1 MATPEPSSLSRRKWL
16 QLAALTGGAIGLA
29 PIAASASRNES
40 RAARGL
46 VGCTDEFYPESPAGA
61 APLIRLGANENP
73 YGPSEAARLAASAAL
88 SSGCRYAYAAAM
100 DLAAS
105 IAAREGVSPNQ
116 VLVGAGSK
124 DLLALIALSLAGK
137 PGGQFVSPDP
147 TYNFLLTAGE
157 GISVQ
162 WDRVKLTD
170 THHVDLAA
178 LAGAL
183 TDSTRLVYL
192 CNPHNPT
199 GTYLPSAKLH
209 SSIRE
214 VSQKTTVVVDEAY
227 IEFIPEANYESCVPL
242 VKQGNNV
249 MVVRTFSKVHG
260 MAGLRVGYVISTP
273 DNIARL
279 TRVATVPAMNLSVAS
294 VAAAKA
300 SLKDVAFMADVVR
313 RNAEVREAF
322 VHELSAM
329 GIRSIPSVANFV
341 AFELPEQ
348 KADFKK
354 AMVELG
360 YAVNDFA
367 YRNATY
373 GRVSIGNQ
381 AEMAAFVPV
390 LRKWWQAT

>member
-1 MATPEPSSLSRRKWL
+1 
-16 QLAALTGGAIGLA
+16 
-29 PIAASASRNES
+29 
-40 RAARGL
+40 
-46 VGCTDEFYPESPAGA
+46 
-61 APLIRLGANENP
+61 
-73 YGPSEAARLAASAAL
+73 
-88 SSGCRYAYAAAM
+88 
-100 DLAAS
+100 
-105 IAAREGVSPNQ
+105 
-116 VLVGAGSK
+116 
-124 DLLALIALSLAGK
+124 
-137 PGGQFVSPDP
+137 
-147 TYNFLLTAGE
+147 
-157 GISVQ
+157 
-162 WDRVKLTD
+162 
-170 THHVDLAA
+170 
-178 LAGAL
+178 
-183 TDSTRLVYL
+183 
-192 CNPHNPT
+192 
-199 GTYLPSAKLH
+199 
-209 SSIRE
+209 
-214 VSQKTTVVVDEAY
+214 
-227 IEFIPEANYESCVPL
+227 
-242 VKQGNNV
+242 

-273 DNIARL
+273 ENIAGL
-279 TRVATVPAMNLSVAS
+279 TRKATVPAMNLSVAS

-300 SLKDVAFMADVVR
+300 SLNDAPFVAEVVK

-373 GRVSIGNQ
+373 GRVSIGTQ